1 MDTPGITLAKKID
14 KIGMKA
20 SDTAVVYLEDV
31 RVPAANVIG
40 EEGMGFTYQMIQFQQ
55 ERLACAAL
63 SITPMDNLI
72 QGLNAT

>member
-20 SDTAVVYLEDV
+20 SDTAVIYFEDV
-31 RVPAANVIG
+31 RVPTANIIG

-55 ERLACAAL
+55 ERLAAAAL
-63 SITPMDNLI
+63 SLAPMDMMI
-72 QGLNAT
+72 EVGNAT